1 MSVQVI
7 NSRCRCCGSW
17 LEIYP
22 DMSRFACGQCGT
34 EFIVE
39 RRGGT
44 ISVKSALETTDR
56 AQGGTD
62 KIAAELA
69 LVRLERELA
78 GARQGVSDKPR
89 DESQIRILREDL
101 ERWTM
106 VGIVST
112 IAAPICFFKVDTIL
126 GTALAGVAVLMG
138 ICRYGTLVNLR
149 EADGTTAK
157 RRRIVDLEQQLYEKR
172 RIADS

>member
-1 MSVQVI
+1 MSVQLI
-7 NSRCRCCGSW
+7 NSRCGNCGTW

-34 EFIVE
+34 EFFVE

-44 ISVKSALETTDR
+44 IALKTVPSSAYRAHGATDR
-56 AQGGTD
+56 
-62 KIAAELA
+62 IAAELA
-69 LVRLERELA
+69 LSRLDRELA
-78 GARQGVSDKPR
+78 QAKQGLMDKPR
-89 DESQIRILREDL
+89 DESQIQILKGDL

-106 VGIVST
+106 VGIVSV
-112 IAAPICFFKVDTIL
+112 IAAPICYFKIDTIL

-149 EADGTTAK
+149 EADGTSAR
-157 RRRIVDLEQQLYEKR
+157 RRRIRELEQRLYEKR
-172 RIADS
+172 QIADS